1 MKQIHRLNPYR
12 MAVITVT
19 AAAAIFMAGCAST
32 PPPLEQMAA
41 SGAAINAASSA
52 GGEEFAPLLLK
63 SAMDKMEDAGHAM
76 GGKDYVHARQLAE
89 QAQVFAQLAEARTRS
104 AKAQQAVYE
113 LQEDSPV
120 PD

>member
-1 MKQIHRLNPYR
+1 MKQICRMNPYR
-12 MAVITVT
+12 MAMVTVT
-19 AAAAIFMAGCAST
+19 VAAAILMAGCAST
-32 PPPLEQMAA
+32 PPPLAQMAA

-63 SAMDKMEDAGHAM
+63 SAMDKMKDAGHAM

-89 QAQVFAQLAEARTRS
+89 QAQVFAQLAEAKTRS
-104 AKAQQAVYE
+104 DKAQQAVYE
-113 LQEDSPV
+113 QQEGNRV